1 MPRLPR
7 SVWILAGIV
16 STVVAVQAGAPAQR
30 ERRERGVVVTAWTQ
44 AGTPVTDMAEKDFI
58 VREDDL
64 AREVI
69 RVSPAAPPSHI
80 WLLVDDSQASDP
92 AIAYLRTAIPK
103 FIKKISALEPAP
115 QLALMTFGDRPT
127 KRVEFSSK
135 HEMVEQGAGKL
146 FAVLGSG
153 AYFMMAVRD
162 AATDLKK
169 RNATNPIILAF
180 VAEAGPEFSN
190 DHRGMVRN
198 ALEQAGASLWT
209 VVLESREKDLTTEG
223 RERDAV
229 IYDVSA
235 QTGGLSRGA
244 ASPQGLDPVFE
255 SVGAL
260 ISSRYLVVYG
270 RPESTIPPK
279 SVEVTTKRPNVRV
292 SAARWLK

>member
-1 MPRLPR
+1 MPRIPR
-7 SVWILAGIV
+7 SLWIFAGIV
-16 STVVAVQAGAPAQR
+16 STVVAVQAAPPAQR
-30 ERRERGVVVTAWTQ
+30 ERRERGIVVTAWTSS
-44 AGTPVTDMAEKDFI
+44 GTPVTDMTEKDFS
-58 VREDDL
+58 VREDQL
-64 AREVI
+64 AREII

-80 WLLVDDSQASDP
+80 WLLVDDSQASNP

-103 FIKKISALEPAP
+103 FIKRIGGLDPAP
-115 QLALMTFGDRPT
+115 QVALMTFGDRPT
-127 KRVEFSSK
+127 KRVDFSSK
-135 HEMVEQGAGKL
+135 PEMVEEGAGKL

-162 AATDLKK
+162 AAADLKK
-169 RNATNPIILAF
+169 RAATNPIIVAF

-190 DHRGMVRN
+190 DNRSMVRT

-209 VVLESREKDLTTEG
+209 VVLESRDKDLTTEG

-229 IYDVSA
+229 LYDVSL
-235 QTGGLSRGA
+235 QSGGLSRGA

-255 SVGAL
+255 SVGSL
-260 ISSRYLVVYG
+260 IASRYLVVYG

-279 SVEVTTKRPNVRV
+279 SVEVTTRRPDVRV